1 MHARVFELVRP
12 RHGGLIRHIDF
23 TEARQNGVQQLV
35 FVLYNNEEACVV
47 TEKFDTSAQG
57 ALGVNREFVG
67 IHQHDALEHIVVV
80 TLHICF
86 GEIFEFVADE
96 FDALAVGAID
106 KHDVGLDAVAV
117 ALIDLVYEIADDGA
131 FAGAGRTVEN
141 EIGDFSYRDEIL
153 QLFEN
158 IFVFS
163 VHE

>member
-1 MHARVFELVRP
+1 MHARVFELVRLG
-12 RHGGLIRHIDF
+12 HSGLIRHIDF
-23 TEARQNGVQQLV
+23 AEARQNGVQQLV
-35 FVLYNNEEACVV
+35 FVLYNNEEARVV
-47 TEKFDTSAQG
+47 TKEFNAPAQG
-57 ALGVNREFVG
+57 ALGVDREFVG
-67 IHQHDALEHIVVV
+67 IHQYNALEHIVVV
-80 TLHICF
+80 ALHVCF

-106 KHDVGLDAVAV
+106 KHDIGFDAVAV
-117 ALIDLVYEIADDGA
+117 ALVDLVYEIADDGA

-158 IFVFS
+158 IFVFG